1 MKIIYTGK
9 ASDVAANVK
18 ALADDFTGLTLENY
32 LLSLAR
38 ERRAIAAIAGAT
50 KSTTSQGGAAFNR

>member
-9 ASDVAANVK
+9 ASDVAASVK
-18 ALADDFTGLTLENY
+18 ALADDFNNLTLENY

-38 ERRAIAAIAGAT
+38 ERRAIAAIAGA